1 MFSAVKLIMMIVLLA
16 GHALLY
22 SKVTTNYDLYGIKI
36 ALNDRFVV
44 SADNI
49 YSMWYTSPLA
59 TNISAPNLTNY
70 SATTCDFV
78 YSTVVPIVSS
88 ILFAYNCIDLQQN
101 NVIGFF
107 TSNDTYSF
115 RLINEQIISNYS
127 TQDNFI
133 IAIDGN
139 TTGVYGFADD
149 FTFFYELQSPFQLTV
164 WPNAFNISPRALDIG
179 SNTQYAV
186 LVGYCQSSPSIAIEC
201 GAVLVLNGSLSAPHR
216 MSTIP
221 IGSAWKFNWSDPR
234 VARLVTQSR
243 VYSTDTMMSVSIAW
257 HNRQILIGIQSLN
270 MVLLYALDNVSQ
282 PISIRQNGIGFSGFG
297 KTVAWLG
304 DQGKKAA
311 ILANRYV
318 YSTEQW
324 ISSFVHIYDIESDG
338 FTDDTQPVLIYP
350 NSEQTL
356 FSLMNTVFIRL
367 ICSKSGHL
375 AIFDNLG
382 NAGVILS
389 ASAGMYPNTRVSS
402 VVSSSV
408 PCIRGT
414 YRNYSGIE
422 LCMPCPNGTFSS
434 GCELCGTN
442 YSFCP
447 FGSIQNL
454 SYSAFESIDQD
465 QDYPESPENTLF
477 DDLLMQNMFSLN
489 TQSAHCVR
497 VSPMTW
503 VLVVLIFGLTL
514 AIVVGILEAH
524 CPGTHGARNQFK
536 RVMKKVDLIGE
547 GEVSQLIFAC
557 IWSTLGYIST
567 VVQ

>member
-1 MFSAVKLIMMIVLLA
+1 MSLAVKIMMTTVLLA
-16 GHALLY
+16 EHALLY
-22 SKVTTNYDLYGIKI
+22 SKVITNYDQYGIKI
-36 ALNDRFVV
+36 ALNDGIVV

-49 YSMWYTSPLA
+49 DSMWFTSTLA
-59 TNISAPNLTNY
+59 ENSSVPNMIHYN
-70 SATTCDFV
+70 ATTCDFV
-78 YSTVVPIVSS
+78 YSTVVPIGNNS
-88 ILFAYNCIDLQQN
+88 LFVYNCIDLQQN

-107 TSNDTYSF
+107 ASDATHHFWVID
-115 RLINEQIISNYS
+115 EQIISNYS
-127 TQDNFI
+127 VQDNFI
-133 IAIDGN
+133 IAVDGN
-139 TTGVYGFADD
+139 GTGVYGFADD
-149 FTFFYELQSPFQLTV
+149 FTFFYELQSPFLLTV
-164 WPNAFNISPRALDIG
+164 YPNTYNISPRALDIG
-179 SNTQYAV
+179 SNMQYAV
-186 LVGYCQSSPSIAIEC
+186 LVGYFQSKPSIAIEC
-201 GAVLVLNGSLSAPHR
+201 GAILALNGSLSAPHL

-221 IGSAWKFNWSDPR
+221 IGSALKYNWSDPR
-234 VARLVTQSR
+234 VTRLVTQSR

-257 HNRQILIGIQSLN
+257 RTRQILIGIQSLN
-270 MVLLYALDNVSQ
+270 IVLLYALDSVSQ
-282 PISIRQNGIGFSGFG
+282 PISTRQNGIGFSGFG
-297 KTVAWLG
+297 KSVAWLD

-311 ILANRYV
+311 ILANSYV

-338 FTDDTQPVLIYP
+338 FTSDTQPVHIYP
-350 NSEQTL
+350 NSEQIL
-356 FSLMNTVFIRL
+356 FPFMNTVFIRL

-382 NAGVILS
+382 NAAIILS
-389 ASAGMYPNTRVSS
+389 ASPGMYPNTRVPW

-414 YRNYSGIE
+414 HRNYSGIE

-434 GCELCGTN
+434 GCQRCATN
-442 YSFCP
+442 NSFCP
-447 FGSIQNL
+447 YGSVQDL
-454 SYSAFESIDQD
+454 SYSSFESIDQD

-514 AIVVGILEAH
+514 AIVVVILETH
-524 CPGTHGARNQFK
+524 CPGSHGARNQFK

-547 GEVSQLIFAC
+547 GEVSQLSSMANDRH
-557 IWSTLGYIST
+557 
-567 VVQ
+567 